1 MELIQGEGGY
11 NIGNTDF
18 FNAIISMVKK
28 EGIQI
33 FIDEIQTFGRT
44 SELYA
49 AQHFNII
56 KHADIITIGKL
67 SQVCATLYRKS

>member
-18 FNAIISMVKK
+18 FNALISILKNEKIPVLV
-28 EGIQI
+28 
-33 FIDEIQTFGRT
+33 DEIQTFGRT

-56 KHADIITIGKL
+56 NHARYYYHWKVIPSMRNDI
-67 SQVCATLYRKS
+67 